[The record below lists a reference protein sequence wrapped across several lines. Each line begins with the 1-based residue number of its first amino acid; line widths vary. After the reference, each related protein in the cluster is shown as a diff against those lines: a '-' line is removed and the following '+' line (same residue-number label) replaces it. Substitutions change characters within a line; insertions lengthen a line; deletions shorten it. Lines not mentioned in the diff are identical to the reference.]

1 MNKKTDTRLT
11 VADAAIGG
19 KVKTAGRRGIKRTA
33 PNPSADGKDLLKL
46 AAAVRGQLDIADAG
60 PSKIE
65 RASMAIQH
73 QMEGDLTDSDAIV
86 LAQYIRDRG
95 IIGEDEVFA
104 GIANFAEAAARKDPE
119 LNRLFQASEAKHK
132 EAGFGEDEEWPE
144 DSRPA
149 DVQALFDAYWDRFLQ
164 LRVAILRR
172 HGEDEMADL
181 LMNDPDAFQ
190 DRVDR
195 GQKIF
200 EERKEGK

>member
-1 MNKKTDTRLT
+1 MNKPSKKKPAGKAPARRQ
-11 VADAAIGG
+11 AI
-19 KVKTAGRRGIKRTA
+19 RRTA
-33 PNPSADGKDLLKL
+33 PKPPADGKDLLKL

-60 PSKIE
+60 PSKTE
-65 RASMAIQH
+65 RGLTALQH
-73 QMEGDLTDSDAIV
+73 QLEGDITYSDAI
-86 LAQYIRDRG
+86 LMAQFIRERG
-95 IIGEDEVFA
+95 GMGEDEVFA
-104 GIANFAEAAARKDPE
+104 GIASFAEAIAREDGE

-144 DSRPA
+144 DNRPA

-172 HGEDEMADL
+172 HGEDGMADL

-195 GQKIF
+195 GQKAF
-200 EERKEGK
+200 DERKGKE